1 MAKGKKTGG
10 RRTGTPNRFSMA
22 LKDVILGA
30 LSDAGGRSWL
40 LQQADKNPVA
50 FMQFVGVPLQV
61 KDGGS
66 EPVGPR
72 PVFSRPYP
80 LTNDEWP
87 EAREA
92 VATAQAR

>member
-1 MAKGKKTGG
+1 MAKGRKTGG
-10 RRTGTPNRFSMA
+10 RRTGTPNRSTATLRGM
-22 LKDVILGA
+22 ILGA

-50 FMQFVGVPLQV
+50 FMQLVGLPLQV

-72 PVFSRPYP
+72 PIFHERIP
-80 LTNDEWP
+80 
-87 EAREA
+87 
-92 VATAQAR
+92 